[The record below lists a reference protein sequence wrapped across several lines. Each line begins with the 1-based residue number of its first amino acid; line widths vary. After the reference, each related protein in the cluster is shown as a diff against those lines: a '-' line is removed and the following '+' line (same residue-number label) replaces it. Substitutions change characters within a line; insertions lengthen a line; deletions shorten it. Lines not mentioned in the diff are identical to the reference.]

1 MGTDRTTESEHSRL
15 NRELDQLLNELRV
28 ALPGVQ
34 VLLAFL
40 LTAVFASG
48 WDRLDDDG
56 RAVYLGAV
64 VLAALAAILLVAPTM
79 HHRLRF
85 RAGVKEDMI
94 LMVNAL
100 TIVGVS
106 FLGLAIGCAVYVVGD
121 IGFPDTPARW
131 LGPAMVLVAGVVWF
145 VLPQRYRSDQTS
157 HQG

>member
-1 MGTDRTTESEHSRL
+1 MGTDRTTETEQHRL

-64 VLAALAAILLVAPTM
+64 VLAALAAILLIAPTM

-85 RAGVKEDMI
+85 RDGVKEEMI
-94 LMVNAL
+94 HMVNGL

-106 FLGLAIGCAVYVVGD
+106 CLGLAIGCAVYVVGD
-121 IGFPDTPARW
+121 VGFPDTPARW
-131 LGPAMVLVAGVVWF
+131 LGPATVLVAGVVWF
-145 VLPQRYRSDQTS
+145 VLPQRYRSDRSTDE
-157 HQG
+157 H